1 MAFYN
6 NMFFKVLIDPN
17 QLRKNQ
23 PKWKKP
29 SSLHELEIPPSFVE
43 KNWKGLSNPIL
54 LELPTGH
61 RIEIKWIMKKNNS
74 VWLNEG
80 WRRVVELLGLKHEYF
95 VTFKY
100 NGKSKFELIVFHP
113 NTLEIDYSNV
123 RNFYNDDHHQG
134 ANENHDDDDSIE
146 IIAEEP
152 EQFNDDDDDDDDD
165 SIEII
170 AEEPEQF
177 NNRSKEGTCKSML
190 KEVHENHDYI
200 VIDDD
205 DDEERHSK
213 PLLMKKRTKT
223 EGTSK
228 SMLKKVRRN
237 MKCGDHRR
245 KALER
250 AEAISSKL
258 KNPSFVRDLR
268 RSYVDYGIL
277 KVTKSFVKKYWK
289 EVSNPILLELPSGD
303 KIKVRWNKK
312 EDDSIWLNEGW
323 KRVVELLE
331 LKHQYFV
338 IFKYKGE
345 SKFELIV
352 FDLSAMEIDYLSSK
366 SFRNDYHQGE
376 NRNHDDDDDDNQPIE
391 TVNERQEQFRRRSRA
406 GACSERP
413 KRVQSDSKIA
423 PKKDNKPLRIPIE
436 FSRKNLHGLEG
447 KAKIGVNGNMRWDME
462 LRFCGDRATFNAGWR
477 NVCND
482 FGLKFGDVCVF
493 EMIKDTPLFF
503 NFFLIR
509 PKQQPINLCH
519 QNLPDH
525 HQSLP
530 QLNKVQGQT
539 SQSRKRKRSSDGT
552 SFRIRDRAPN
562 MQENQFILEIKDYHL
577 SGSTVFIPNGFC
589 RRHKDC
595 LGKLVNLKFGEIL
608 RPVKL
613 LARGAFSEGW
623 LNFAKE
629 CKLNTGDFCSFEL
642 VDDQNLIFEVS
653 TKKSK

>member
-1 MAFYN
+1 MPYH
-6 NMFFKVLIDPN
+6 NMFFKVL
-17 QLRKNQ
+17 R
-23 PKWKKP
+23 
-29 SSLHELEIPPSFVE
+29 
-43 KNWKGLSNPIL
+43 
-54 LELPTGH
+54 
-61 RIEIKWIMKKNNS
+61 
-74 VWLNEG
+74 
-80 WRRVVELLGLKHEYF
+80 
-95 VTFKY
+95 
-100 NGKSKFELIVFHP
+100 HP
-113 NTLEIDYSNV
+113 NLY
-123 RNFYNDDHHQG
+123 
-134 ANENHDDDDSIE
+134 
-146 IIAEEP
+146 
-152 EQFNDDDDDDDDD
+152 
-165 SIEII
+165 
-170 AEEPEQF
+170 
-177 NNRSKEGTCKSML
+177 
-190 KEVHENHDYI
+190 
-200 VIDDD
+200 
-205 DDEERHSK
+205 DE
-213 PLLMKKRTKT
+213 T
-223 EGTSK
+223 
-228 SMLKKVRRN
+228 
-237 MKCGDHRR
+237 
-245 KALER
+245 
-250 AEAISSKL
+250 
-258 KNPSFVRDLR
+258 
-268 RSYVDYGIL
+268 

-423 PKKDNKPLRIPIE
+423 PKKDNKPLVVEFQSKKALMNKAQVFCLNSKYPCFILEMQRSYISQDLLRIPIE